1 MRFSVAFP
9 EPSTAAWP
17 SVVVPSL
24 PLVKVTLPVGTAA
37 PVAPAKL
44 ATMETVWPVKEDT
57 GVTVNEI
64 TGRGRLL
71 TFTALPCSPAV
82 RGALK
87 PEPSMVRVPVRTP
100 VAAGVKLIAMEQLAP
115 TASVVPQLLVSA
127 NSAVVE
133 IPLNVTDDVPVFVTT
148 TDPVLPVPPVAWV
161 PKVSRAVEIESG
173 LGVAVA

>member
-1 MRFSVAFP
+1 
-9 EPSTAAWP
+9 
-17 SVVVPSL
+17 
-24 PLVKVTLPVGTAA
+24 
-37 PVAPAKL
+37 
-44 ATMETVWPVKEDT
+44 
-57 GVTVNEI
+57 
-64 TGRGRLL
+64 
-71 TFTALPCSPAV
+71 
-82 RGALK
+82 
-87 PEPSMVRVPVRTP
+87 MVRVPVRTP

-148 TDPVLPVPPVAWV
+148 TDPVLLVPPVAWV